1 MITVSMTQFCCQGRK
16 IVIEYINKWVWSHF
30 NKTIFIES
38 KCICTTVH
46 CLLMFDVCGPKVP
59 TNEIKAWMNSSSENP
74 LPLWD
79 EKNGTIQITKITN
92 KRGDITRDLIEMKRI
107 ISIYYEQLYSN
118 ILKLI
123 SRKTKITKIDS
134 GRKRKSE

>member
-1 MITVSMTQFCCQGRK
+1 MNELFFG
-16 IVIEYINKWVWSHF
+16 
-30 NKTIFIES
+30 ES
-38 KCICTTVH
+38 
-46 CLLMFDVCGPKVP
+46 P
-59 TNEIKAWMNSSSENP
+59 TFKGG
-74 LPLWD
+74 
-79 EKNGTIQITKITN
+79 KNGTIQITKITN

-134 GRKRKSE
+134 GRKREPE